1 MFVQTVLGQM
11 YAKDYFK
18 DSLFDAAA
26 AVQKGAAAEG
36 INGHAA
42 ALRWT
47 MYHSALK
54 PEYGDAVVIGVSRA
68 EQLSQNLDYAEAG
81 PLSESLAR
89 KFEAVWQS
97 SKNDAPTNHSSFF
110 EREKEGEMK

>member
-1 MFVQTVLGQM
+1 M
-11 YAKDYFK
+11 YAQDYFK
-18 DSLFDAAA
+18 DTLFDAAA
-26 AVQKGAAAEG
+26 AVQKGAAAES

-54 PEYGDAVVIGVSRA
+54 PEYGDAVVIGVSKA

-81 PLSESLAR
+81 PLSDSLVQ
-89 KFEAVWQS
+89 KFEDVWRS
-97 SKNDAPTNHSSFF
+97 SKSEAPTNHSSFF
-110 EREKEGEMK
+110 NREKEREMK

>member
-1 MFVQTVLGQM
+1 M

-26 AVQKGAAAEG
+26 AVQEGAAAEG
-36 INGHAA
+36 ISGHAA

-54 PEYGDAVVIGVSRA
+54 PEHGDAVVIGVSKA
-68 EQLSQNLDYAEAG
+68 EQLTQNLDFAEAG
-81 PLSESLAR
+81 PLSASLAQ
-89 KFEAVWQS
+89 KFEDVWTS
-97 SKNDAPTNHSSFF
+97 AKSDAPTNHSSFF
-110 EREKEGEMK
+110 EREKGGEMK